1 MSAGGW
7 AGPGR
12 SGLSGAKRRG
22 GGGVGDPAPL
32 EPRGNRTVLGKGWR
46 QCVEGA
52 EAWWSPC
59 VLEAEAR
66 ASGDVDGNTCFF
78 LCSHRPPPPP
88 EACRNAVSSYLPL
101 LPRQRPPF
109 PLKPREE
116 WSRPLQFR
124 RPELFSPAA
133 RCFLTPLLTW
143 LEQSSRRLPVLAS
156 PITCQPLTPLQH
168 T

>member
-1 MSAGGW
+1 MQTHIMSLLNTEPGPARLGSGGAASAGSGWGRSRGRGGAARAVGAVSAGGW

-12 SGLSGAKRRG
+12 SGLSGVKRRG
-22 GGGVGDPAPL
+22 EGGVGDPAPL

-52 EAWWSPC
+52 EAWWSRC
-59 VLEAEAR
+59 VLAAEAR
-66 ASGDVDGNTCFF
+66 TSRDVDGDPCFF

-109 PLKPREE
+109 P
-116 WSRPLQFR
+116 
-124 RPELFSPAA
+124 
-133 RCFLTPLLTW
+133 
-143 LEQSSRRLPVLAS
+143 
-156 PITCQPLTPLQH
+156 
-168 T
+168 

>member
-12 SGLSGAKRRG
+12 GLSGVGRRG

-46 QCVEGA
+46 QCVEGGRGVVVPMCLGA
-52 EAWWSPC
+52 G
-59 VLEAEAR
+59 LEPPEMWMAIH
-66 ASGDVDGNTCFF
+66 ASFS
-78 LCSHRPPPPP
+78 LQPPPSAPSL

-101 LPRQRPPF
+101 LPRQRPLL

-133 RCFLTPLLTW
+133 RCFLTP
-143 LEQSSRRLPVLAS
+143 RFS
-156 PITCQPLTPLQH
+156 PG
-168 T
+168 